1 MQRPAEMLDQ
11 MKSQW
16 ETIMASQTETM
27 RDLVNQ
33 TVTSALEK
41 KKLAPSDDKLG
52 ATPAQTKFFEEKI
65 AQSEMELQKKTREIE
80 ALRSEKLGVVEAES
94 VKARELHEA
103 QRNQEK
109 TAKELQALIQ
119 QSAD

>member
-1 MQRPAEMLDQ
+1 MLDQ

-41 KKLAPSDDKLG
+41 KKLAPSDDNLG
-52 ATPAQTKFFEEKI
+52 ATPAQTKFFE
-65 AQSEMELQKKTREIE
+65 
-80 ALRSEKLGVVEAES
+80 
-94 VKARELHEA
+94 
-103 QRNQEK
+103 
-109 TAKELQALIQ
+109 
-119 QSAD
+119 

>member
-1 MQRPAEMLDQ
+1 MLDQ